1 MNLSKYAVV
10 VLLLVT
16 ALTGCR
22 ENYSQTVKIS
32 LVDYVPEFEEIS
44 VIPKDYKEVDPS
56 LVHWFKVRYIGPSLG
71 RIFHDLPEKHLSVCY
86 TKGFKPVT
94 DLRSAY
100 KIDKPISKLSTCD
113 EYTVDKLT
121 HSLPYLQSDAH
132 DILKTIGKKFSDSVE
147 KRSGHRYKIIV
158 TSVLRTPGSVAKLRR
173 RNGNATENSAH
184 QYGRTVDISYVNFT
198 PEDPNYVLNQ
208 ACLKNTL
215 GEVLFDLRNQG
226 LCYVKYEVHQGCFHI
241 TFR

>member
-1 MNLSKYAVV
+1 MKLLKYAAAA
-10 VLLLVT
+10 LLLVT

-22 ENYSQTVKIS
+22 ENFSQTVKIS
-32 LVDYVPEFEEIS
+32 LVQPEPEYEEYAT
-44 VIPKDYKEVDPS
+44 VPKDYKEVDPS
-56 LVHWFKVRYIGPSLG
+56 QVHWFKVRYIGPSIG
-71 RIFHDLPEKHLSVCY
+71 RILSDLPDKHMSVCY
-86 TKGFKPVT
+86 SKGFRPVT

-100 KIDKPISKLSTCD
+100 NIDKPISKLSTCD
-113 EYTVDKLT
+113 DYALDELT
-121 HSLPYLQSDAH
+121 HSLPYLQTDAH
-132 DILKTIGKKFSDSVE
+132 EILKTIGKNFSDSVE

-184 QYGRTVDISYVNFT
+184 QYGRTVDISYANFV

-215 GEVLFDLRNQG
+215 AEVLFDLRNKG
-226 LCYVKYEVHQGCFHI
+226 LCYVKHERHQGCFHI